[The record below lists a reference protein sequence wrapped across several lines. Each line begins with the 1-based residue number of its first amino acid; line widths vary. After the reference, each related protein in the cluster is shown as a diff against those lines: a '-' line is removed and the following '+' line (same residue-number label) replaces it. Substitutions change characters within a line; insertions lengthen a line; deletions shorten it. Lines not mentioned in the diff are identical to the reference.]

1 MHMCKQK
8 HSHTQY
14 VCMHSLSF
22 ANTLSEEHVMNLQDD
37 KEPEIYGSEEME
49 EEVKHML
56 MREDL
61 DQVLEQP
68 VFAGADDFLG
78 LSDPKVLDT
87 EPSPAILQAEAAEA
101 TFALPPEEEEF
112 IWIERDR

>member
-1 MHMCKQK
+1 MHMCKQT
-8 HSHTQY
+8 HTHTQY
-14 VCMHSLSF
+14 VCMHSLPF

-68 VFAGADDFLG
+68 VFAGADDFIG

-87 EPSPAILQAEAAEA
+87 EPAPAIVQAEAAEA
-101 TFALPPEEEEF
+101 AFALPPEEEEF